1 MKGCPLAHIPCID
14 VRARGKQKVH
24 TFLVATLGRQMQ
36 RGAFLFICPFKVC
49 PVRQQELYDG
59 LVVIQGRE
67 MQRGALLVAVGVDV
81 CPAVLD
87 QNGRALKV
95 TVVCGVME
103 GGPPV
108 GVHVVQVSLALNDG
122 MQGLLLGGLL
132 QLRENCLVNWS
143 LTEYAHLVIDLIATV
158 DKMLEVLDI
167 RLICSIVKVLKDTA
181 SEFILSHLERSL
193 SESR

>member
-1 MKGCPLAHIPCID
+1 M
-14 VRARGKQKVH
+14 
-24 TFLVATLGRQMQ
+24 TTLGRKMQ
-36 RGAFLFICPFKVC
+36 RGAFLFICPLKVC
-49 PVRQQELYDG
+49 AVRQQELYDG

-67 MQRGALLVAVGVDV
+67 MQRGALLVAVGVDI

-87 QNGRALKV
+87 QNSRALKV
-95 TVVCGVME
+95 TVVCGVMQ

-108 GVHVVQVSLALNDG
+108 GIHVIQVGLALNDG

-132 QLRENCLVNWS
+132 KLRENCLVNWS
-143 LTEYAHLVIDLIATV
+143 LTENAHLVIDLIATV

-167 RLICSIVKVLKDTA
+167 RLIRSVIKVLKDTA
-181 SEFILSHLERSL
+181 SELILAHLEWSL